1 MMGELERRQTQ
12 QLFHDMVS
20 SWWMMDNFYI
30 YIYNYKSSEF
40 KQTPNYKLQN
50 HLWAHTLK
58 KKTKPQI
65 KQQKQKKKEEDRKT
79 SCCITDT
86 FVLVTE

>member
-1 MMGELERRQTQ
+1 MLDDG
-12 QLFHDMVS
+12 QLI
-20 SWWMMDNFYI
+20 YI
-30 YIYNYKSSEF
+30 YIRIYIYKYKSSEF

-65 KQQKQKKKEEDRKT
+65 KQQKQKKEEDRKT
-79 SCCITDT
+79 WCITDT
-86 FVLVTE
+86 FVLVTAQNKKHLDQKNH